1 MADVRYNAGMT
12 KTIPAS
18 FLQLRSLVKRSGEM
32 ELSLATV
39 PTPKPEPNEVLVR
52 IDAAPINP
60 SDLGLLLANADWSL
74 ASSSGTPERPV
85 LSVPLSSNAVNAM
98 AARVDI
104 SMPVG
109 NEGAGV
115 VVAAGSSPAAQALL
129 GKSVAVL
136 GGAMYGQYRCLDV
149 SQCLVLP
156 EGASAAE
163 GASAFVNPLTALGM
177 IGTMRAEGHTALVHT
192 AAASNLGQ
200 MLNRLCLAERIPL
213 VNIVRKQEQEDL
225 LRAAGAEYV
234 CRTDSPAFL
243 KELTEALVTT
253 GATLGFD
260 AIGGGPLAGQI
271 LGCMEAACNRKATEY
286 SRYGS
291 STHKQVYMY
300 GSLDMGPAILNRN
313 YGMAW
318 GLGGWLLLP
327 FLAKIGPEA
336 SEALKQRVARELK
349 TTFASHYSREISL
362 AQALQP
368 EILAAY
374 SKRSTGQKYL
384 IVPSRSP

>member
-271 LGCMEAACNRKATEY
+271 LGCMEAAQAGLYVRLA
-286 SRYGS
+286 R
-291 STHKQVYMY
+291 H
-300 GSLDMGPAILNRN
+300 GPGHTQSQLRH
-313 YGMAW
+313 
-318 GLGGWLLLP
+318 GLGPGR
-327 FLAKIGPEA
+327 LAA
-336 SEALKQRVARELK
+336 SAFHGENR
-349 TTFASHYSREISL
+349 TSSL
-362 AQALQP
+362 GAAQA
-368 EILAAY
+368 AG
-374 SKRSTGQKYL
+374 GQGAQDHL
-384 IVPSRSP
+384 C